1 MGSKDRIASLED
13 IPTESTFLFT
23 IEERD
28 TGEEIEAIALRVDDG
43 PGNGTNDETTD
54 SVVTDDEEA
63 NDAVVGWLNYCQH
76 LTHIRLD
83 KGSGAPTR
91 NGEIV
96 CANHG
101 ATFERDSGLC
111 TYGPCEGAYLNGV
124 EVAVENGDVY
134 LDDPDYEFVTTG
146 PIERDP
152 IDLSSTSNVEF

>member
-1 MGSKDRIASLED
+1 MARSRITAIEEVPENDTL
-13 IPTESTFLFT
+13 LFI
-23 IEERD
+23 IEERN
-28 TGEEIEAIALRVDDG
+28 TGEEAEAILLRAG
-43 PGNGTNDETTD
+43 DEI
-54 SVVTDDEEA
+54 A
-63 NDAVVGWLNYCQH
+63 CWLNYCQH

-134 LDDPDYEFVTTG
+134 LEDPDYEFVTTG

>member
-1 MGSKDRIASLED
+1 MARSRITAIEEVPENDTL
-13 IPTESTFLFT
+13 LFI
-23 IEERD
+23 IEERN
-28 TGEEIEAIALRVDDG
+28 TGEEAEAILLRAG
-43 PGNGTNDETTD
+43 DEI
-54 SVVTDDEEA
+54 A
-63 NDAVVGWLNYCQH
+63 CWLNYCQH

-134 LDDPDYEFVTTG
+134 LDDPDYEFVAIG

>member
-1 MGSKDRIASLED
+1 MARSRITAAEEVPENDTL
-13 IPTESTFLFT
+13 LF
-23 IEERD
+23 IIKERN
-28 TGEEIEAIALRVDDG
+28 TGEEAEAILLRAG
-43 PGNGTNDETTD
+43 DEI
-54 SVVTDDEEA
+54 A
-63 NDAVVGWLNYCQH
+63 CWLNYCQH

-83 KGSGAPTR
+83 KGPGAPTR

>member
-1 MGSKDRIASLED
+1 MARSRITAIEEVPENDTL
-13 IPTESTFLFT
+13 LFI
-23 IEERD
+23 IEERN
-28 TGEEIEAIALRVDDG
+28 TGEEAEAILLRAG
-43 PGNGTNDETTD
+43 DEI
-54 SVVTDDEEA
+54 A
-63 NDAVVGWLNYCQH
+63 CWLNYCQH
-76 LTHIRLD
+76 LTHVRLD

-134 LDDPDYEFVTTG
+134 LEDPDYEFVTTG

>member
-1 MGSKDRIASLED
+1 MARSRITAAEEVPENDTL
-13 IPTESTFLFT
+13 LFV
-23 IEERD
+23 IEERN
-28 TGEEIEAIALRVDDG
+28 TGEEAEAILLRAG
-43 PGNGTNDETTD
+43 DEI
-54 SVVTDDEEA
+54 A
-63 NDAVVGWLNYCQH
+63 CWLNYCQH

-124 EVAVENGDVY
+124 EVAVENGDIY

>member
-1 MGSKDRIASLED
+1 MTRSRITAAKEVPENDTL
-13 IPTESTFLFT
+13 LFI
-23 IEERD
+23 IEERN
-28 TGEEIEAIALRVDDG
+28 TGEEAEAILLRAG
-43 PGNGTNDETTD
+43 DEI
-54 SVVTDDEEA
+54 A
-63 NDAVVGWLNYCQH
+63 CWLNYCQH

-124 EVAVENGDVY
+124 EVTVENGDVY

>member
-1 MGSKDRIASLED
+1 MARSRITAIEEVPENDTL
-13 IPTESTFLFT
+13 LFI
-23 IEERD
+23 IEERN
-28 TGEEIEAIALRVDDG
+28 TGEEAEAILLRAG
-43 PGNGTNDETTD
+43 DEI
-54 SVVTDDEEA
+54 A
-63 NDAVVGWLNYCQH
+63 CWLNYCQH

>member
-1 MGSKDRIASLED
+1 MARSRITAAEEVPENDTL
-13 IPTESTFLFT
+13 LFV
-23 IEERD
+23 IEERN
-28 TGEEIEAIALRVDDG
+28 TGEEAEAILLRAG
-43 PGNGTNDETTD
+43 DEI
-54 SVVTDDEEA
+54 A
-63 NDAVVGWLNYCQH
+63 CWLNYCQH

>member
-1 MGSKDRIASLED
+1 MARSRITTAEEVPENDTL
-13 IPTESTFLFT
+13 LFI
-23 IEERD
+23 IEERN
-28 TGEEIEAIALRVDDG
+28 TGEEAEAILLRAG
-43 PGNGTNDETTD
+43 DEI
-54 SVVTDDEEA
+54 A
-63 NDAVVGWLNYCQH
+63 CWLNYCQH

>member
-1 MGSKDRIASLED
+1 MARSRITAAEEVPENDTL
-13 IPTESTFLFT
+13 LFI
-23 IEERD
+23 IEERN
-28 TGEEIEAIALRVDDG
+28 TGEEAEAILLRAG
-43 PGNGTNDETTD
+43 DEI
-54 SVVTDDEEA
+54 A
-63 NDAVVGWLNYCQH
+63 CWLNYCQH

>member
-1 MGSKDRIASLED
+1 MARSRITAIED
-13 IPTESTFLFT
+13 VPENDTLLFI
-23 IEERD
+23 IEERN
-28 TGEEIEAIALRVDDG
+28 TGEEAEAILLRAG
-43 PGNGTNDETTD
+43 DEI
-54 SVVTDDEEA
+54 A
-63 NDAVVGWLNYCQH
+63 CWLNYCQH

-124 EVAVENGDVY
+124 EVTVENGDVY

>member
-1 MGSKDRIASLED
+1 MARSRITAIEEVPENDTL
-13 IPTESTFLFT
+13 LFI
-23 IEERD
+23 IEERN
-28 TGEEIEAIALRVDDG
+28 TGEEAEAILLRAG
-43 PGNGTNDETTD
+43 DEI
-54 SVVTDDEEA
+54 A
-63 NDAVVGWLNYCQH
+63 CWLNYCQH

-124 EVAVENGDVY
+124 EVTVENGDVY